1 MNPESQPIERGDRST
16 PPDFGAATNQRERFA
31 NEWETKRLGDHVRFL
46 RHGINPRSDLT
57 SDGTVGYLH
66 YGDIHTATHVH
77 LNPSVWS
84 MPTLT
89 RDRARFLDRLEVGDV
104 VFVDASEDLGGV
116 GKSVEIRELEG
127 REIVSG
133 LHTIAARFDKAV
145 LADGFKAYLQFCPAL
160 QRHLR
165 RLAAGTKVY
174 ATSRVHIASADIP
187 LPPLPEQRAIAA
199 VLSDVDALVGSLE
212 VLIAKKRAIKRAA
225 MQQLLTGRTR
235 LPGFEGEWETKR
247 IDALA
252 EVDPENLPS
261 RTDPEFAFNYISLDH
276 VDAGRLLGCS
286 RETFATAPSRAR
298 RVLRPGD
305 VLMSTVRP
313 ALQGHLL
320 FFGQIPDAVCS
331 TGFAVLRTKR
341 NDGDPRFLFAHLF
354 GDGVAAQVRS
364 LLAGSNY
371 PAINSGDIGGLR
383 VTCPPSLAEQR
394 TIANVLS
401 DMDAEIASLEQRLD
415 KTRAIKQGMMQQL
428 LTGAVRLP
436 TPDDELGGE
445 SHDA

>member
-1 MNPESQPIERGDRST
+1 M
-16 PPDFGAATNQRERFA
+16 
-31 NEWETKRLGDHVRFL
+31 
-46 RHGINPRSDLT
+46 
-57 SDGTVGYLH
+57 
-66 YGDIHTATHVH
+66 
-77 LNPSVWS
+77 
-84 MPTLT
+84 
-89 RDRARFLDRLEVGDV
+89 
-104 VFVDASEDLGGV
+104 FVDASEDLGGV
-116 GKSVEIRELEG
+116 GKSVEIGELEG

-133 LHTIAARFDKAV
+133 LHTIAARFDKSV
-145 LADGFKAYLQFCPAL
+145 LADGFKAYLQFCPAF

-174 ATSRVHIASADIP
+174 ATNRVHIASADIP
-187 LPPLPEQRAIAA
+187 LPPLSEQRAIAA
-199 VLSDVDALVGSLE
+199 VLSDVDALIVSLE
-212 VLIAKKRAIKRAA
+212 ALIEKKWAIKRAA

-235 LPGFEGEWETKR
+235 LPGFDGAWETKR

-252 EVDPENLPS
+252 EVDPENLTS

-320 FFGQIPDAVCS
+320 FFGQMPDAVCS

-341 NDGDPRFLFAHLF
+341 NDSDPRFLFAHLF
-354 GDGVAAQVRS
+354 GDGVAAQVES

-371 PAINSGDIGGLR
+371 PAINSGDVGGLR
-383 VTCPPSLAEQR
+383 VTCPPSLVEQR
-394 TIANVLS
+394 AIANVLS
-401 DMDAEIASLEQRLD
+401 DMDDEIAALDRRLA

-428 LTGAVRLP
+428 LTGSIRLP
-436 TPDDELGGE
+436 IPDDGLEVE